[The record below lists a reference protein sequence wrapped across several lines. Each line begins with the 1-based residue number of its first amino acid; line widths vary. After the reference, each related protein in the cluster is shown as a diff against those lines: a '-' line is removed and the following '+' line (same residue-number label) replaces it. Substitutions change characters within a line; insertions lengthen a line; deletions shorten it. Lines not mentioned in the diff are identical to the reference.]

1 MPEEFEGFAVF
12 KELGVVARMRNGR
25 GWCCL
30 AVITLVQMGC
40 ARSSVLPPP
49 AAIPA
54 PPPPVV
60 PAPVTVPQ
68 TGIPNWNVQTPSK
81 DLWKPTAKA
90 RPWKYVVVHHTA
102 SERGDVESINEE
114 HQKKKDASGKPWL
127 GIGYHFLIGN
137 GNGMPDGEIEPTFR
151 WRQQLQGAHAGS
163 SDPVYNQQGIG
174 ICLVGNFE
182 NHEPSAKQL
191 ASLKKLVR
199 SLKGTYKISAKD
211 VIGHRDVRATECPGK
226 LFPMEEVAS
235 EPIDYQFS
243 EATPANPEL
252 NVANQIGNHP

>member
-1 MPEEFEGFAVF
+1 M
-12 KELGVVARMRNGR
+12 VAWMRNGR
-25 GWCCL
+25 GWYCV
-30 AVITLVQMGC
+30 AVLILGQLGC

-54 PPPPVV
+54 PPQPVT
-60 PAPVTVPQ
+60 PAPVMTPQSSVP
-68 TGIPNWNVQTPSK
+68 NFNVQTPGK

-90 RPWKYVVVHHTA
+90 RAWKYLVVHHTA
-102 SERGDVESINEE
+102 SERGSVESIHEE
-114 HQKKKDASGKPWL
+114 HQKKKDANGNAWL

-137 GNGMPDGEIEPTFR
+137 GNGMPDGEIEATFR

-174 ICLVGNFE
+174 ICLVGNFQ
-182 NHEPSAKQL
+182 NHEPSAKQM

-199 SLKGTYKISAKD
+199 SLKGTYRIASKD

-226 LFPMEEVAS
+226 LFPMEEVAN
-235 EPIDYQFS
+235 EPIDFRFS
-243 EATPANPEL
+243 EAMPANSEL
-252 NVANQIGNHP
+252 KVANQIGKHP

>member
-1 MPEEFEGFAVF
+1 M
-12 KELGVVARMRNGR
+12 VAWMRNGR

-30 AVITLVQMGC
+30 TALILVQMGC
-40 ARSSVLPPP
+40 ARSAVLPPP
-49 AAIPA
+49 AAV
-54 PPPPVV
+54 PPPPTPVV
-60 PAPVTVPQ
+60 PAPVPQ
-68 TGIPNWNVQTPSK
+68 TSVPNFNVQTPAK
-81 DLWKPTAKA
+81 DLWKPSAKA
-90 RPWKYVVVHHTA
+90 RDWKYVVVHHTA
-102 SERGDVESINEE
+102 SEKGDVDSINEE

-163 SDPVYNQQGIG
+163 SDPVYNQKGIG

-182 NHEPSAKQL
+182 NHAPSAKQV
-191 ASLKKLVR
+191 ASLKKLVK
-199 SLKGTYKISAKD
+199 SLKGTYNIVSKN

-226 LFPMEEVAS
+226 LFPMEEVAN
-235 EPIDYQFS
+235 EPIDFQFS
-243 EATPANPEL
+243 EATPANIEL